1 MGDLALN
8 EDQLRRKAR
17 METLARASLSD
28 LENYFQDLPHNPSY
42 GFLREP
48 EIGLVMVRARAGGS
62 GQRFN
67 MGELTVTRCSVQLQ
81 QGEVGHAYVKG
92 RNKRHAELAAFLDAH
107 FETRGNDD
115 VFLERLNR
123 EVADKRKSDSVKA
136 AATKVDFYTMVRGE
150 D

>member
-28 LENYFQDLPHNPSY
+28 LENYYQDLPGSVSY

-62 GQRFN
+62 GARFN
-67 MGELTVTRCSVQLQ
+67 MGELTVTRCSVQLD
-81 QGEVGHAYVKG
+81 QGEVGHSYVKG
-92 RNKRHAELAAFLDAH
+92 RSKRHAELAAFLDAH
-107 FETRGNDD
+107 FETSGNDD

-123 EVADKRKSDSVKA
+123 DVAEKRKSQSVKA